1 MSKLTIKSLEELE
14 QYEGTEMGIS
24 DYHTITQTQINL
36 FADATLDHQWIHVD
50 AERAATESPFG
61 STIAHGY
68 LTVSLLPYLW
78 SQIASIE
85 NLKMQ
90 VNYEIES
97 LRFNQAV
104 AVNSDVRLRAKL
116 LSVKNLRGI
125 AKARLEVT
133 LEIKDSKKPAY
144 TGIITFL
151 YHFNG

>member
-1 MSKLTIKSLEELE
+1 MSTLTIRSLEELT
-14 QYEGTEMGIS
+14 QYEGSEMGVS
-24 DYHTITQTQINL
+24 AYHTITQEQISK
-36 FADATLDHQWIHVD
+36 FADATLDHQWIHLD
-50 AERAATESPFG
+50 AERAKTESPFG
-61 STIAHGY
+61 TTIAHGY

-78 SQIASIE
+78 SQITSIE

-104 AVNSDVRLRAKL
+104 TVNSDVRLRAKL
-116 LSVKNLRGI
+116 LSVKDLRGI

-133 LEIKDSKKPAY
+133 LEIKDSKKPAF